1 MSNSNK
7 VSTTELVDAIV
18 RGIQE
23 VKGKEIRI
31 IDLRN
36 IQNAVTDY
44 FVICHGTSDTQVEAI
59 AREVEKH
66 VFKDL
71 KDEALHREGLK
82 KSEWVL
88 LDFFDVVVHI
98 FKEEA
103 RHFYN
108 LEKLWADADV
118 KEVEYQ
124 V

>member
-1 MSNSNK
+1 MSNPNK
-7 VSTTELVDAIV
+7 VESTELADAVV

-36 IQNAVTDY
+36 IQNAVTDF

-59 AREVEKH
+59 AREVEKLVH
-66 VFKDL
+66 KEL
-71 KDEALHREGLK
+71 HDEPVHREGLDK
-82 KSEWVL
+82 CEWVL
-88 LDFFDVVVHI
+88 LDYFDVVVHI
-98 FKEEA
+98 FKEDA

-118 KEVEYQ
+118 KEIEHQ

>member
-1 MSNSNK
+1 MSNPNK
-7 VSTTELVDAIV
+7 VKSTELVDAIV

-23 VKGKEIRI
+23 VKGKEIRV

-36 IQNAVTDY
+36 IQNAVTDF

-59 AREVEKH
+59 AREIQKL
-66 VFKDL
+66 VFKEL
-71 KDEALHREGLK
+71 NDEAIHREGMDK
-82 KSEWVL
+82 CEWVL
-88 LDFFDVVVHI
+88 LDYFDVVAHI

-118 KEVEYQ
+118 KEIEYQ

>member
-36 IQNAVTDY
+36 IQNAVTDF